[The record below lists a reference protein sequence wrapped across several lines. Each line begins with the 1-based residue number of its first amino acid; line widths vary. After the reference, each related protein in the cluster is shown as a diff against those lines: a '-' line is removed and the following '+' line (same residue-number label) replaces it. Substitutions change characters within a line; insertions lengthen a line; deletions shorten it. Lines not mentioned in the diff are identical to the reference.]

1 MSHADN
7 MQRDVLVMNLELQ
20 LEEKMQKHYGKSLKD
35 GTKEEVY
42 YAVLEATKDLASVM
56 DENDGEKKVYY
67 ISAEFLIGKL
77 LSNNLI
83 NLGIYEKINGI
94 LEKNGHTMAEL

>member
-56 DENDGEKKVYY
+56 DENDGEK
-67 ISAEFLIGKL
+67 
-77 LSNNLI
+77 
-83 NLGIYEKINGI
+83 I
-94 LEKNGHTMAEL
+94 LYGRTIFKNIRKFIIFQPNS